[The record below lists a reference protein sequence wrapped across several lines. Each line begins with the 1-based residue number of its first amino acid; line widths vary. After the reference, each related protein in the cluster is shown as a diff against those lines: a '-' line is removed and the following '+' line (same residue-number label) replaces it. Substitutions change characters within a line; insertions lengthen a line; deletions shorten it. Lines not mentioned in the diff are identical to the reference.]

1 MEAEVLTESA
11 EISNEVAE
19 EILILVN
26 VIYQN
31 NDRAAQLLRLHALT
45 EWYIERILQ
54 VLLKKPDIIIN
65 DSRFTY
71 SHKLKLAYSMNG
83 IDEKEENALRRL
95 SKLRNECAH
104 SMAPQIT
111 DKQIIDA
118 SQPIAEEFKLAMAD
132 RKKDGIAQDV
142 FQAYIWAIFSQL
154 SQKAALLEMIHEG
167 IYGESA

>member
-1 MEAEVLTESA
+1 
-11 EISNEVAE
+11 
-19 EILILVN
+19 
-26 VIYQN
+26 
-31 NDRAAQLLRLHALT
+31 
-45 EWYIERILQ
+45 
-54 VLLKKPDIIIN
+54 
-65 DSRFTY
+65 
-71 SHKLKLAYSMNG
+71 
-83 IDEKEENALRRL
+83 
-95 SKLRNECAH
+95 
-104 SMAPQIT
+104 MAPQIT